1 MPELKSSWHG
11 VLRKREGLVGSH
23 SMSRIDEAVGEI
35 DMIIMFFEDLI
46 KDVVDHYKIL
56 DQSD

>member
-1 MPELKSSWHG
+1 MPELKNSWHG
-11 VLRKREGLVGSH
+11 VLRKREGLVDPH
-23 SMSRIDEAVGEI
+23 SMSRIDEAVGEM